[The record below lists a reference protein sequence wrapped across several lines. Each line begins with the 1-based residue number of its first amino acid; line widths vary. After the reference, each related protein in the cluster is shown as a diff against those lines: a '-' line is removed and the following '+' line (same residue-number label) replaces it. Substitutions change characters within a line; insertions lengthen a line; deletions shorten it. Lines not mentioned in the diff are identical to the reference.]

1 MAEYADIQSG
11 AFGLLYD
18 TTKLLNELGVK
29 YIIVG
34 GWSPFL
40 LNSKPIAHPGTKDVD
55 VLFDGAYEKGK
66 LKEVITGF
74 LENGFILSAKHDFQ
88 LFKPIM
94 VSGQS
99 FVYNVDL
106 LHPLETIKP
115 KDIYVEHIDLAIPA
129 DKYQSRTFKMKSI
142 ALPSSQSLFD
152 NNLFVD
158 YDLKITTKDGNELNQ
173 KIPLMGELGTLIT
186 KSQSVS
192 KDKRYRDS
200 LDIYLTLKQS
210 GNLTALINSV
220 TKLKGTHIDTYNN
233 LYGIRQAYE
242 DKTLLI
248 NTIRFLND
256 LNKDEFIQTFENFFD
271 KTGLNSEATN

>member
-1 MAEYADIQSG
+1 M
-11 AFGLLYD
+11 
-18 TTKLLNELGVK
+18 
-29 YIIVG
+29 
-34 GWSPFL
+34 
-40 LNSKPIAHPGTKDVD
+40 
-55 VLFDGAYEKGK
+55 
-66 LKEVITGF
+66 KEVITAF
-74 LENGFILSAKHDFQ
+74 LDNGFILSAKHDFQ
-88 LFKPIM
+88 LFKPIK
-94 VSGQS
+94 VLGQS

-152 NNLFVD
+152 NNLFIN
-158 YDLKITTKDGNELNQ
+158 YDLTITTKDGNELTQ
-173 KIPLMGELGTLIT
+173 KVPLMRELGTLIT

-210 GNLTALINSV
+210 GDLKELISSV
-220 TKLKGTHIDTYNN
+220 NKLKETHIDTYNN

-242 DKTLLI
+242 DKTLLT
-248 NTIRFLND
+248 NTFRFIDD
-256 LNKDEFIQTFENFFD
+256 LNKNEFVETFENFFEQ
-271 KTGLNSEATN
+271 TGLNNEATN

>member
-1 MAEYADIQSG
+1 MNEYSDIQTG
-11 AFGLLYD
+11 ALGLLYE
-18 TTKLLNELGVK
+18 TTSLLNALKAK

-34 GWSPFL
+34 GWSPYL
-40 LNSKPIAHPGTKDVD
+40 LNSGAILHPGTKDVD
-55 VLFDGAYEKGK
+55 VLFDGAYEKGT
-66 LKEVITGF
+66 LKEVINNF

-88 LFKPIM
+88 LFKSIK
-94 VSGQS
+94 VSGQD

-115 KDIYVEHIDLAIPA
+115 KDIYVEQIDLNIPA

-152 NNLFVD
+152 GNIISN
-158 YDLKITTKDGNELNQ
+158 YDLKIETKDGETLNQ

-192 KDKRYRDS
+192 KEKRYRDS
-200 LDIYLTLKQS
+200 FDIYLTIKQS
-210 GNLTALINSV
+210 RNFDDLIASIN
-220 TKLKGTHIDTYNN
+220 KLKKANINTYNT

-242 DKTLLI
+242 EKVLLK
-248 NTIRFLND
+248 NTYRFLPD
-256 LNKDEFIQTFENFFD
+256 LNMTEFIEIFERFFELS
-271 KTGLNSEATN
+271 GLNNEAKN

>member
-1 MAEYADIQSG
+1 MTEYTDIQTG
-11 AFGLLYD
+11 AYGLLYD
-18 TTKLLNELGVK
+18 TTKLLNGLGVK
-29 YIIVG
+29 YIVIG
-34 GWSPFL
+34 GWTPFL
-40 LNSKPIAHPGTKDVD
+40 LNSTPILHPGTKDVD

-66 LKEVITGF
+66 LKEVITAF
-74 LENGFILSAKHDFQ
+74 LENGFILSAKHEFQ
-88 LFKPIM
+88 LFKSIK

-115 KDIYVEHIDLAIPA
+115 KDIYVEHIDLSIPA
-129 DKYQSRTFKMKSI
+129 DKYKSRTFKMKSI

-152 NNLFVD
+152 SNLFIS
-158 YDLKITTKDGNELNQ
+158 YDLTITTKDGSELKQ

-210 GNLTALINSV
+210 CDLTALIKSV
-220 TKLKGTHIDTYNN
+220 NKLKETHIGTFNN
-233 LYGIRQAYE
+233 LYGIRQAYD
-242 DKTLLI
+242 DKTLLS
-248 NTIRFLND
+248 NTYRFLND
-256 LNKDEFIQTFENFFD
+256 LEENEFKKTFENFFE
-271 KTGLNSEATN
+271 KTGLNNEATN